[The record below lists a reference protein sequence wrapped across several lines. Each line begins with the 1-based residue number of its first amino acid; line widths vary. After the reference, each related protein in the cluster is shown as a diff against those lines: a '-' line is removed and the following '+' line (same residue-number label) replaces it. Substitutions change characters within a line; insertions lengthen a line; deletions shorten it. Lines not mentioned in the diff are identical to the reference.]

1 MEQPI
6 EKSGDKNTTSSQQD
20 MIFRNLEKALFISER
35 VDEKNQT
42 LPVYEQEK
50 SLKMLSVESDDALRK
65 GDTTSLL
72 EHNRE
77 YTNLLIAYVKDFK
90 NNSET
95 KLKNKKTL
103 FVITMILFAGI
114 PLFCLLLIATSLI
127 CLAFGWITA
136 WELVPEVIAALISL
150 LGTFM
155 AIPKIITKYLYNKN
169 EDQNLAELIG
179 KIQTYDRDIRGNL

>member
-6 EKSGDKNTTSSQQD
+6 EKSGDKNNASSQQD
-20 MIFRNLEKALFISER
+20 MIFRNLGKALFISEK
-35 VDEKNQT
+35 VDDKNQI
-42 LPVYEQEK
+42 LPAYEQEK

-72 EHNRE
+72 DHNRE
-77 YTNLLIAYVKDFK
+77 YTNLLIAYVEDFK

-114 PLFCLLLIATSLI
+114 SLFCLLLIAASLI

-169 EDQNLAELIG
+169 EDQNLATLIS
-179 KIQTYDRDIRGNL
+179 KIQKYDRDIRGHL